1 MKKKRPTRS
10 AAHQSKI
17 ASRAN
22 GHLCLAGVELCFD
35 NFDAAKEFYRDR
47 LGLELREEQPKNCK
61 R

>member
-1 MKKKRPTRS
+1 MMKKRPARS

-22 GHLCLAGVELCFD
+22 GHLRLAGVELCSE
-35 NFDAAKEFYRDR
+35 NFDAAKEFYCDR
-47 LGLELREEQPKNCK
+47 LGLELQVEQPKNCK